1 MRYRPPMTERV
12 RIEHTFECSEKAFWE
27 TFQDAEYNR
36 QMFCERM
43 KFPRWEITSLEKEGS
58 IVRRVVEVEPY
69 VGELPGA
76 IRKVIGDN
84 IRYREEGTLDLVKK
98 RYELEVT
105 PTRLTDKIL
114 TTGIQFTES
123 LGEHRCRRIFEA
135 EVRVKIF
142 GVGSMIERQIAGD
155 IRKSYEVGAQF
166 TAQYLLE
173 HGIK

>member
-1 MRYRPPMTERV
+1 MRYRLPMTERV

-43 KFPRWEITSLEKEGS
+43 KFPRWEITSLQKEGD

-69 VGELPGA
+69 VGQLPGA
-76 IRKVIGDN
+76 IKKVIGDN
-84 IRYREEGTLDLVKK
+84 IRYREQGTLNLGKN
-98 RYELEVT
+98 RYELSVV
-105 PTRLTDKIL
+105 PTRLSDKIL
-114 TTGIQFTES
+114 TTGVQYTES
-123 LGEHRCRRIFEA
+123 LGENECRRIFEA

-142 GVGSMIERQIAGD
+142 GVGSMIERQIVGD
-155 IRKSYEVGAQF
+155 LKKSYDVGATF
-166 TAQYLLE
+166 TQRYLAE